1 MELSDFTGLIG
12 LTAHVGMMQF
22 VTRAENAQEIGN
34 GTEDINRIN
43 FGPHFKWD
51 YFFDAADKLGAD
63 AVTLCVK
70 HCDGVCNWPS
80 TVTAGHTIYDSTG
93 WVQLVE
99 RDLVQEFCD
108 IA

>member
-1 MELSDFTGLIG
+1 
-12 LTAHVGMMQF
+12 
-22 VTRAENAQEIGN
+22 
-34 GTEDINRIN
+34 
-43 FGPHFKWD
+43 
-51 YFFDAADKLGAD
+51 
-63 AVTLCVK
+63 TLCVK

-108 IA
+108 IADRRGKFKGFLLEVGDSWLKTTIDPDFGSAYQFYILGQMTELAAYRPDFIKLDAWGSF